1 MYVYGKNVAL
11 ELLKK
16 NKKIY
21 KAIIYEKFNDKFII
35 SELQKKQIPI
45 KSMTKSK
52 LMNLQK
58 EIIKV

>member
-35 SELQKKQIPI
+35 SELQKK
-45 KSMTKSK
+45 
-52 LMNLQK
+52 
-58 EIIKV
+58 